1 MMNGVDT
8 YDQVRTTNSCVHK
21 DQRVSMSM
29 FDFIL
34 DSSLMPVVVA
44 GNTIATTMMIGRK
57 LGTLAAQNYLCGFGS
72 PVSAK
77 LYL

>member
-1 MMNGVDT
+1 MGNENDKMVVCSPDGMVK
-8 YDQVRTTNSCVHK
+8 CV
-21 DQRVSMSM
+21 SGLL
-29 FDFIL
+29 IL

-57 LGTLAAQNYLCGFGS
+57 LGTLAAHNYLYDFGS
-72 PVSAK
+72 PVSTK